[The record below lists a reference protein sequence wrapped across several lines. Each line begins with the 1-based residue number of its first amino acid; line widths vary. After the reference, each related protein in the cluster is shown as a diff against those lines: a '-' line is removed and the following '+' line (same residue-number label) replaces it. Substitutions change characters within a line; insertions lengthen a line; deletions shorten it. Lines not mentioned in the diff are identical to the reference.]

1 MSLCCITSFHL
12 LSIPNISQNIPHWVF
27 LHEAFSPPSPES
39 PSTRHRLLDRT
50 RVGKN
55 EEGEGRGR
63 KGGRYGLPS
72 LSARESNG
80 GRTDGLNL
88 HGRLSAFPISRM
100 HTFSSPGNSLGS
112 RRREGRR
119 GEVTD
124 NKRRRSR
131 HKSRPRIPARIFAS
145 ERKKKG
151 RGDRREDGGR
161 MERAR
166 GVGPSTTAK
175 LIRQA

>member
-1 MSLCCITSFHL
+1 MRGMYCTIHFHL
-12 LSIPNISQNIPHWVF
+12 LIVSIPDISQNIPHWGVF
-27 LHEAFSPPSPES
+27 LYKASSPPSPEN

-50 RVGKN
+50 RDRQ
-55 EEGEGRGR
+55 ERRGED
-63 KGGRYGLPS
+63 GRYGLPS

-80 GRTDGLNL
+80 GQTDGLNL

-112 RRREGRR
+112 RRGRAEGGRLIINGVDFGINQGRESRR
-119 GEVTD
+119 AS
-124 NKRRRSR
+124 SR
-131 HKSRPRIPARIFAS
+131 AN
-145 ERKKKG
+145 EKKKG
-151 RGDRREDGGR
+151 DWRRER
-161 MERAR
+161 VR